1 MGQCISLPSHES
13 ERRRMGVRP
22 REGNSRLRAGER
34 AGSRLRLA
42 KVRKV
47 RADILGFLFLPP
59 PPPSLS
65 LSLSLCVRRRRL
77 ISDEYRQRFASS
89 RDEEARVRVLQ
100 VRASFP
106 FSIPL

>member
-47 RADILGFLFLPP
+47 RADILGFLFLPTP
-59 PPPSLS
+59 PPLS
-65 LSLSLCVRRRRL
+65 LSLSLCTETSAYQRR
-77 ISDEYRQRFASS
+77 IPAAF
-89 RDEEARVRVLQ
+89 RVLA
-100 VRASFP
+100 R
-106 FSIPL
+106 